1 MQIMAQRA
9 GAEMDAHLFHFES
22 KQPINPKP
30 RSLLFEIYE
39 LIITFIV
46 FENSQNGVLHDIY
59 SVWYW
64 MEVNDIAW
72 KCIMHGSILL
82 VLHGMYGIGIT
93 LKM

>member
-9 GAEMDAHLFHFES
+9 LAEMDAHLFHFES
-22 KQPINPKP
+22 KQPITTKQRN
-30 RSLLFEIYE
+30 LLFEIYE

-72 KCIMHGSILL
+72 KCKMHGSILL
-82 VLHGMYGIGIT
+82 VLHGMYGIT

>member
-1 MQIMAQRA
+1 MAQRA

-46 FENSQNGVLHDIY
+46 FENGQNGVLHDIY
-59 SVWYW
+59 IVY
-64 MEVNDIAW
+64 DIGW
-72 KCIMHGSILL
+72 NGMILHGS
-82 VLHGMYGIGIT
+82 V
-93 LKM
+93 